1 LKKNLE
7 YSKSRHTF
15 ESTNKFK
22 VMKKL
27 ILIAVLILSSG
38 LSFGQK
44 VANLGYYKK
53 TQLNDSCKSV
63 ISISENSDGL
73 PETIT
78 LNVFK
83 DSIVVTES
91 RVKTTY
97 VIDSVA
103 TSNYKIRPVSTNF
116 VTNKVNGEKFKIK
129 YGNKRKNV
137 TLLIV
142 SNDGNVSHTYR
153 GRWIK

>member
-1 LKKNLE
+1 ME

-44 VANLGYYKK
+44 VANLGYYKE
-53 TQLNDSCKSV
+53 TQLCDSCESV
-63 ISISENSDGL
+63 LCTSENSDGL

-78 LNVFK
+78 LKIFK

-97 VIDSVA
+97 VIDSIVKP
-103 TSNYKIRPVSTNF
+103 NYEMSPISTNF
-116 VTNKVNGEKFKIK
+116 VTNKINGERFKIQ
-129 YGNKRKNV
+129 YGGEGDDDI